1 MPFLPLVA
9 FRPFLQPLPAYGN
22 FVWPL
27 LLLPLAVAIAVV
39 YKSIKCRT
47 MGEVPR
53 EAAGI
58 TAWIVLGMAAAGVV
72 LALLVT
78 VLERTAG

>member
-1 MPFLPLVA
+1 MTFLPLA
-9 FRPFLQPLPAYGN
+9 FRPFLEPLPVYGN
-22 FVWPL
+22 LVWPL
-27 LLLPLAVAIAVV
+27 LLLPLSVAIAVV

-53 EAAGI
+53 ESAEI
-58 TAWIVLGMAAAGVV
+58 TAWIVLGMAATAGG
-72 LALLVT
+72 LALLVK